1 MGGVAV
7 GLIFFVVFL
16 VARSGPTT
24 TRASANRTPPPQK
37 IETAPAA
44 ASAAAPAAAPV
55 HSSKATSAAPTTP
68 AAVPAA
74 YGYRTINLLA
84 LIDPE
89 KHALGGNWR
98 KENGELIS
106 DHSHRAKIYVPYKPP
121 AEYDFKIEFTRLGVD
136 NCVAQMFT
144 HNKPAALILG
154 GWKGSASGLQQ
165 LNGKSANSN
174 STTVLGIKWEVGKRH
189 TSIVKVRKDGIEAWL
204 DGERICVYATDGGD
218 LHNRDWPINEAALGV
233 GSEVSP
239 TVFHSIELIENPR

>member
-1 MGGVAV
+1 MGGLAV
-7 GLIFFVVFL
+7 GLTFFIVFL
-16 VARSGPTT
+16 VVRSGPTKT
-24 TRASANRTPPPQK
+24 EASGIRPPPPQK
-37 IETAPAA
+37 IETA
-44 ASAAAPAAAPV
+44 APAVPAPKTP
-55 HSSKATSAAPTTP
+55 SAGPAAPTTP
-68 AAVPAA
+68 AAIPAA
-74 YGYRTINLLA
+74 YGRRAINLLA

-89 KHALGGNWR
+89 RHTLGGNWR

-106 DHSHRAKIYVPYKPP
+106 DHSHRAKVYVPYKPP

-144 HNKPAALILG
+144 HNKSAALILG
-154 GWKGSASGLQQ
+154 GWKGTASGFQQ

-174 STTVLGIKWEVGKRH
+174 STTVLGIKWEIGKRH

-204 DGERICVYATDGGD
+204 DGERICVYATDGAD
-218 LHNRDWPINEAALGV
+218 LHNRDWPINEAALGI